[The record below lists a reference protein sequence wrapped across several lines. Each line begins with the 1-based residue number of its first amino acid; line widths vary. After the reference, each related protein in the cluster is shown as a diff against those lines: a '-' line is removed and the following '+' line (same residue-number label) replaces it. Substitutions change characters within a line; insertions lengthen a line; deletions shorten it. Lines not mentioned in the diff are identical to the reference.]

1 MTHRPDSDAD
11 ATLVA
16 DSLRQFAERDGG
28 LARARDAKDNP
39 RFHEDATRRARFA
52 EAGWFGI
59 AVAEAR
65 GGAGMG
71 WHETCALAA
80 MAGRYLLPDPLIGAL
95 ASAHALSACAG
106 DHADRTLAAL
116 LGGDRNVTLLPDP
129 LAADAASIIDDIAD
143 CPPGSDLLVLI
154 EDRDEARLV
163 ILGEQQDGLR
173 ATRQPCV
180 DGGTLTRLSL
190 GPAAWRQAPTL
201 ANGTPARVA
210 FAAARDLQWLA
221 RAAYLNGLAGAAL
234 DITLD
239 YLRLRT
245 QFGRALGTFQA
256 LQHRMAS
263 CHVDLA
269 AARALLTEA
278 CLARHTDRQAEAA
291 RAAVARAGA
300 GALRITAE
308 AIQCHGAIGFS
319 DEHDIGLF
327 RRKAMAMAAPGGG
340 ETGHLLEYARL
351 TER

>member
-1 MTHRPDSDAD
+1 MTHRPDSDS
-11 ATLVA
+11 TLVA
-16 DSLRQFAERDGG
+16 DSLRQFAERHGG

-39 RFHEDATRRARFA
+39 RFHEDAAQRARFA
-52 EAGWFGI
+52 EPGWFGI

-71 WHETCALAA
+71 WQQTCALAA
-80 MAGRYLLPDPLIGAL
+80 MAGHYLLPDPLIGAV
-95 ASAHALSACAG
+95 ASAQALSACG
-106 DHADRTLAAL
+106 GENADRALTAL
-116 LGGDRNVTLLPDP
+116 LRGDRNVVLFPEP
-129 LAADAASIIDDIAD
+129 LAPQESSTINDIPD
-143 CPPGSDLLVLI
+143 CPPGSELMVLV
-154 EDRDEARLV
+154 EDQDGARLV
-163 ILGEQQDGLR
+163 MLCEQQAGIQ
-173 ATRQPCV
+173 ATRQSCV
-180 DGGTLTRLSL
+180 DGGSLTRLVLS
-190 GPAAWRQAPTL
+190 PSVWRDAPRL
-201 ANGTPARVA
+201 AEDDEARAV
-210 FAAARDLQWLA
+210 FADGRDLQWLA

-239 YLRLRT
+239 YLRLRN

-256 LQHRMAS
+256 LQHRMAT
-263 CHVDLA
+263 CHVDLI

-278 CLARHTDRQAEAA
+278 CLARGTEGQAAAA

-351 TER
+351 AER